1 MVTWGR
7 NLDIKFVK
15 LSIPWFQHFDG
26 YITIES
32 KNILDKTRMA
42 PYSKV
47 VIYVV
52 VVQVFILSN
61 GIIEKLMHL
70 KLNLNWPLIKLADM
84 ILSIS
89 SISNY

>member
-7 NLDIKFVK
+7 NLDIKVAK

-32 KNILDKTRMA
+32 KNILDKTRT
-42 PYSKV
+42 YSKV

-52 VVQVFILSN
+52 VQVFILLN